1 MNVRFLSMDNK
12 SDLEIDEKTAQR
24 IMKRIIILEKTNLKT
39 KKYND
44 VEMVKKIKS
53 IIEEEVECY

>member
-1 MNVRFLSMDNK
+1 MNVRFLTMDNK

>member
-1 MNVRFLSMDNK
+1 MDNK
-12 SDLEIDEKTAQR
+12 NDLEIDEKTSQI

>member
-1 MNVRFLSMDNK
+1 MLSVWNWRNFAPK
-12 SDLEIDEKTAQR
+12 LTTNEIS
-24 IMKRIIILEKTNLKT
+24 MKKIIILEKTNLKT

-44 VEMVKKIKS
+44 VEMVKKIKR